1 MKIKIGIGTNGN
13 IYADL
18 EKVKACNFCK
28 YFKGYGLHAVSGHCS
43 ILDKDIDG
51 GYIGN
56 YTKVAKECNVFDVK
70 QELIK
75 EDNYYEI

>member
-1 MKIKIGIGTNGN
+1 MRIKVGHGTNRD
-13 IYADL
+13 ISAAI
-18 EKVKACNFCK
+18 EKVKACNFCT

-56 YTKVAKECNVFDVK
+56 YSKVAKECNDFNVRP
-70 QELIK
+70 ELI
-75 EDNYYEI
+75 EIRNE

>member
-1 MKIKIGIGTNGN
+1 MRIKVGYGTNGD

-18 EKVKACNFCK
+18 EKVKACNFCTH
-28 YFKGYGLHAVSGHCS
+28 FKGYGLHAVCGYCS
-43 ILDKDIDG
+43 MLDKEIHG

-70 QELIK
+70 RELIEENNPYK
-75 EDNYYEI
+75 